1 MLQFSKLYV
10 TMIALFVLSGL
21 ASLVYQVVWFK
32 QLAYFLGNTTYSQSI
47 VLATFMGGLALGAWY
62 WGKVSDRINNNLK
75 LFAYLEIILALY
87 CFMYYPIFD
96 FAADVFTGLVHLMEW
111 ESDSYQV
118 LLLKFLVSSLTIL
131 FPTFLMGGTLPVLV
145 RFISNQSDKIGEN
158 VAILYFVNS
167 LGAVLGTVLAGFFL
181 LQWLGLRMTT
191 FAGASVELF
200 VGMSALI
207 LSKYFE
213 KDIVAGSAKNAEVG
227 GENKGIVD
235 SEFSIAKNTILWFAG
250 ITGFCAMVY
259 EVGWLRLLIPI
270 LSSSTYSFT
279 IILTVFIGGITLG
292 SYLVYKFQSRIKK
305 PLFFVGFCQFAIVIS
320 ILISLPF
327 YERIPFLIWKTVQ
340 SSEQSELT
348 YALYL
353 ATQMS
358 FVFILLIV
366 PTVFMGMSLP
376 VLSRIAVNEIHS
388 AGRTIGSI
396 FAVNTLGTVIGSLT
410 AGLILIPIIGI
421 RSTVELAMLLNA
433 LIAFRVFFWKSLT
446 QRKLKI
452 RLVALFVIATLFY
465 SLNVNS
471 NRWAHA
477 IMISEIPRQINR
489 IAPPSDFQGFI
500 EGSLKSDTI
509 LFYKEGIGGTI
520 VVATNGKEVYLTTN
534 GKGDANSVTD
544 LRTQISLG
552 LTPITLHPKP
562 DSIFVI
568 GFGAGTTIGH
578 AASHPNVKYA
588 EVAEISPEVIEA
600 SVFFNSINNKPLENK
615 KIRIIKDDGI
625 SALRL
630 SNKKFDVI
638 ISQPSNPW
646 SAGVGNL
653 FTDEFFRDCK
663 TKLKPG
669 GIVGQ
674 WFNLYEMDDQSLALI
689 LRTALGRFEH
699 VSLWH
704 IGKLDVLLICSD
716 KKIDDNLDRMKKSWD
731 LGIASFQ
738 QASIFSFAAF
748 LSQQLSNRMESI
760 RNYAGKGVVNA
771 ENHPYLELWAP
782 RAFFYNYRPE
792 KFIDLDE
799 RSDFGNAHLLL
810 NKYLKENKPS
820 DDDILQAG
828 LFQSTGGSKELAFYL
843 ADLNPEIYLAWSQ
856 KVAMAG
862 DEVQA
867 NEYMNLYLKA
877 SEKKAKMTSFNGGN
891 TSEQSI
897 FAKNPHQTTATMYAE
912 QGKFDLALKEIE
924 KAIQMDSKNSEF
936 YYQKGTFHLA
946 LKQLEEAKQELEK
959 SISLNAKFVDAYNN
973 LATVKGMMGDYK
985 GVVDLLNKAE
995 KLDGANPKIYYN
1007 RGYAKGFL
1015 NDFGGAYKDFTKCI
1029 ELMPTHG
1036 QAYLFR
1042 GHALLSMNR
1051 RAEACADFRKA
1062 LSLNVQGAAE
1072 SIKQSCN

>member
-1 MLQFSKLYV
+1 MRQSSRLHLIV
-10 TMIALFVLSGL
+10 VALFIFSGL

-32 QLAYFLGNTTYSQSI
+32 QLSYFLGNTTYSQSV

-62 WGKVSDRINNNLK
+62 WGKRADKFTNNLR
-75 LFAYLEIILALY
+75 LFALLEIALALY
-87 CFMYYPIFD
+87 CFFYNPIFN
-96 FAADVFTGLVHLMEW
+96 FTEGQFTSFVRYFELA
-111 ESDSYQV
+111 SDSASV
-118 LLLKFLVSSLTIL
+118 LFLKLVVSSSTML

-145 RFISNQSDKIGEN
+145 RFLNNQSSQIGTN

-167 LGAVLGTVLAGFFL
+167 LGAVLGTVFAGFFL
-181 LQWLGLRMTT
+181 LQVFGLRGSIYI
-191 FAGASVELF
+191 GASFELAVGLLALLVSRNYVESKQVAADVNRKVEVQHDAPL
-200 VGMSALI
+200 SPRQYKLI
-207 LSKYFE
+207 LWM
-213 KDIVAGSAKNAEVG
+213 AG
-227 GENKGIVD
+227 
-235 SEFSIAKNTILWFAG
+235 L
-250 ITGFCAMVY
+250 TGLCAMMY
-259 EVGWLRLLIPI
+259 EVGWLRILIPI

-279 IILTVFIGGITLG
+279 IILTVFITGITLG
-292 SYLVYKFQSRIKK
+292 SYLVYRYQDRITHAMR
-305 PLFFVGFCQFAIVIS
+305 FVAYCQLGIVLS
-320 ILISLPF
+320 ILITLPV
-327 YERIPFLIWKTVQ
+327 YERVPFLLWKLV
-340 SSEQSELT
+340 SGSEVIQANYS
-348 YALYL
+348 LYL
-353 ATQMS
+353 AIQ
-358 FVFILLIV
+358 FVFIFLLMIL

-376 VLSRIAVNEIHS
+376 ILSRIAIRRISDSGQTV
-388 AGRTIGSI
+388 GQV
-396 FAVNTLGTVIGSLT
+396 FAINTLGTVIGSIA
-410 AGLILIPIIGI
+410 AGLLFIPFIGI
-421 RSTVELAMLLNA
+421 LHTIELALVING
-433 LIAFRVFFWKSLT
+433 V
-446 QRKLKI
+446 
-452 RLVALFVIATLFY
+452 VALMAIRNGADIQAKWKRLLALGTGVAALFY
-465 SLNVNS
+465 LFTVNQE
-471 NRWAHA
+471 NWAHA
-477 IMISEIPRQINR
+477 IMISEIPRKINR
-489 IAPPSDFQGFI
+489 HEPH
-500 EGSLKSDTI
+500 GSFDEFFEESKKLNKL
-509 LFYKEGIGGTI
+509 LFYKEGVGGTI
-520 VVATNGKEVYLTTN
+520 VVGEHSNQIFLVTN
-534 GKGDANSVTD
+534 GKGDANSQGD
-544 LRTQISLG
+544 LRTQVSLG
-552 LTPITLHPKP
+552 LTPVTLHPSP

-578 AASHPNVKYA
+578 AASHPAVRYA
-588 EVAEISPEVIEA
+588 DVAEISAEVIEA
-600 SVFFNSINNKPLENK
+600 SSFFEIVNNKPLQNK
-615 KIRIIKDDGI
+615 KVNVIRDDGV

-630 SNKKFDVI
+630 SNKRYDVI

-663 TKLKPG
+663 KHLRPG
-669 GIVGQ
+669 GMVAQ
-674 WFNLYEMDDQSLALI
+674 WFSLYEMDDKSLQLI
-689 LRTALGRFEH
+689 LRTALNQF
-699 VSLWH
+699 SYITLWH
-704 IGKLDVLLICSD
+704 IGKSDILLMCSD
-716 KKIDDNLDRMKKSWD
+716 AQQDFDLFQIQESFFQAQEGFNMIDIYSV
-731 LGIASFQ
+731 S
-738 QASIFSFAAF
+738 AF
-748 LSQQLSNRMESI
+748 LSQQLTADMGAI
-760 RNYAGKGVVNA
+760 RGYAGEGVINS
-771 ENHPYLELWAP
+771 ENHPLLELWAP
-782 RAFFYNYRPE
+782 KAYFLNTKPE
-792 KFIDLDE
+792 DFIVLDE
-799 RSDFGNAHLLL
+799 RNNFKKAQLLL
-810 NKYLKENKPS
+810 TKYLNEFSPS

-843 ADLNPEIYLAWSQ
+843 ADLNPELYLAWSQ

-867 NEYMNLYLKA
+867 KEYMDLYLKA
-877 SEKKAKMTSFNGGN
+877 SEKKAKTTSFNGGN
-891 TSEQSI
+891 TSEQSV

-946 LKQLEEAKQELEK
+946 LKQLEEAKQALDK